1 MSILKAKLLASG
13 LAIGLFSSVTLG
25 ATNLI
30 TPNITLIHVK
40 LSNGKTETIG
50 LTHVRLSRATRKKIS
65 LNMATLLAKPSL
77 SIVEHGSLPASHY
90 VGMNHQLVLNQGLW
104 GSCVTFA
111 VTGAINALLNYQ
123 SQARLSQL
131 CNLQVGRSPGNP
143 YSPSWGGGGWNG
155 NYANNVFHQ
164 IDHYGFMNLAAQKA
178 YGCGGLREYPTY
190 SANNG
195 SPMQL
200 NEFMRFSNTGVFTNQ
215 NWATILPPSNPLS
228 PTKAAVVLHE
238 VKLALNKGNRIV
250 FGMLMDSN
258 FGFGTGAV
266 GRYKSPYQLPL
277 LTDTWVLNSQ
287 IQKDI
292 SSNTAS
298 ISGHDIIIDGYDNN
312 ACATY
317 TAKNGTVKNQCG
329 LLRIRNSWGPLA
341 GDKGDYYMTYQYFM
355 AAVDEAY
362 SVGQNVKAS

>member
-1 MSILKAKLLASG
+1 MKIKLLSSG
-13 LAIGLFSSVTLG
+13 LAISLFSSVTLG
-25 ATNLI
+25 ATSLI
-30 TPNITLIHVK
+30 TPSLTLIHVK
-40 LSNGKTETIG
+40 LRNGKTEVIG
-50 LTHVRLSRATRKKIS
+50 LTHVRLSHAMRKKLG
-65 LNMATLLAKPSL
+65 LNMAALLANPTL
-77 SIVEHGSLPASHY
+77 SDIQHGALPASHY
-90 VGMNHQLVLNQGLW
+90 VGMNRQLVLNQGLW

-111 VTGAINALLNYQ
+111 VTGAINALFNYQ

-143 YSPSWGGGGWNG
+143 YNPSWGGGGWNG
-155 NYANNVFHQ
+155 NNGNNVFHQ
-164 IDHYGFMNLAAQKA
+164 IDDFGFMNLAAQKA

-190 SANNG
+190 SVKNG
-195 SPMQL
+195 TPMQL
-200 NEFMRFSNTGVFTNQ
+200 NEFMRYSNIGIFTHK
-215 NWATILPPSNPLS
+215 NWTTLLPPSNPLA
-228 PTKAAVVLHE
+228 PAKAAVILHK

-258 FGFGTGAV
+258 FGFSTGAV
-266 GRYKSPYQLPL
+266 GRYKSPYQSPL
-277 LTDTWVLNSQ
+277 MTDTWVLNSQ

-292 SSNTAS
+292 SNNTAS
-298 ISGHDIIIDGYDNN
+298 INGHDIIIDGYDNN

-317 TAKNGTVKNQCG
+317 TAQNGTVKHQCG

-362 SVGQNVKAS
+362 VVGQNVKAS